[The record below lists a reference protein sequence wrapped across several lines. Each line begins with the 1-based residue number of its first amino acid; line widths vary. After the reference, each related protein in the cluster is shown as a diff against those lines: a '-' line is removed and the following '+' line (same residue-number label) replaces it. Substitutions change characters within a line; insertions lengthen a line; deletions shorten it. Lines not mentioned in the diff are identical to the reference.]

1 MTDRWV
7 HAIEK
12 AWLAP
17 PRLLLLL
24 LPLEWVFA
32 ALTALRRL
40 AYRRGWRKSSQPGVP
55 VVVVGNLLVGGTGK
69 TPVVIA
75 LVQSLEESGMR
86 VAVVSRG
93 YGGSYT
99 GVQRVHGHSDAQQ
112 VGDEALLIARSI
124 GGPVY
129 VARDRA
135 SAAQAAAAEGV
146 GLIVCD
152 DGLQH
157 YALSRDI
164 EVVTI
169 DSDIGFGNG
178 HLLPV
183 GPLREPR
190 RRLASVDFLLE
201 RGGQDPFT
209 GLGFKPI
216 RFCRLGSDEVRP
228 LNAPE
233 FATGVHALAA
243 IARPGRF
250 FDTLEELDIPTQ
262 THALK
267 DHEALSNELLASL
280 ADKPL
285 LMTSKDAVK
294 CTPDAHPDAWV
305 LEMAVVFPKGFV
317 SALHSRL
324 ATLTNDLAPEGAS

>member
-1 MTDRWV
+1 MTERWV
-7 HAIEK
+7 HAIEQ

-24 LPLEWVFA
+24 APLEWVFA
-32 ALTALRRL
+32 ALTALRRR
-40 AYRRGWRKSSQPGVP
+40 AYRQGWRKSSHPGTP

-75 LVQSLEESGMR
+75 LVQALEERGMR

-93 YGGSYT
+93 YGGNYT
-99 GVQRVHGHSDAQQ
+99 GVQRVHERSDAQQ

-135 SAAQAAAAEGV
+135 AAAQAAAADGA

-157 YALSRDI
+157 YGLARDI
-164 EVVTI
+164 EIVTI
-169 DSDIGFGNG
+169 DRDVGFGNG

-190 RRLASVDFLLE
+190 RRLANVDFLLE
-201 RGGQDPFT
+201 RGGLDPFT
-209 GLGFKPI
+209 GLRFEPI
-216 RFCRLGSDEVRP
+216 RFRRLGSEEARS
-228 LNAPE
+228 LNTLE
-233 FATGVHALAA
+233 FAAGVHALAA

-250 FDTLEELDIPTQ
+250 FDTLEKLGIPAQ

-267 DHEALSNELLASL
+267 DHEALSDELLASL

-285 LMTSKDAVK
+285 IMTSKDAVK
-294 CTPDAHPDAWV
+294 CTPDVHPDAWV
-305 LEMAVVFPKGFV
+305 LEMAVVFPSGFV
-317 SALHSRL
+317 NALQSRL